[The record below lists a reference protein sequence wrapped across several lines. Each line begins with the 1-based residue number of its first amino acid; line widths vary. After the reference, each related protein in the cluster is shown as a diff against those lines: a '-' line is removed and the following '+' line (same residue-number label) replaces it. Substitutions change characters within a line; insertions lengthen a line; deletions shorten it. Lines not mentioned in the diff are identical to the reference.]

1 MNDLLKIALSQYGV
15 KEISGEKNNKQIVD
29 YAKEAGF
36 EWVNDDETPWCSIF
50 INWCAMKAGLE
61 RSHKANARS
70 WLNTGELTTHPET
83 GDIVI
88 VLDVGYEYL
97 YQFDPVI
104 VVEECYPNSPYNFK
118 HWKYKEIHDEL

>member
-1 MNDLLKIALSQYGV
+1 M
-15 KEISGEKNNKQIVD
+15 EISEERYNKLIEAELHLNKIRSSIYGAKNIITEE
-29 YAKEAGF
+29 AK
-36 EWVNDDETPWCSIF
+36 D
-50 INWCAMKAGLE
+50 
-61 RSHKANARS
+61 
-70 WLNTGELTTHPET
+70 PET